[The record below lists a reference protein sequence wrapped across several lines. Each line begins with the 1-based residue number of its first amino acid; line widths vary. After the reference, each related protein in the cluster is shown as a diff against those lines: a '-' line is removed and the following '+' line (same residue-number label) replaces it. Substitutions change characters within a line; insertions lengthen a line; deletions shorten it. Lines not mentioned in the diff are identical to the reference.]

1 MNLDLKNNNYLLSL
15 VGGIVGTLIYLVID
29 KVTSKEEN
37 KKVDYVNYIK
47 VFIIITVTVLCILMY
62 VRSDTKVSTESVSVK
77 TEASIPI
84 AEIRGGGGGLQ
95 EVNMN
100 EAIHTGNPTF

>member
-15 VGGIVGTLIYLVID
+15 VAGIVGTLIYLVID
-29 KVTSKEEN
+29 KVTSNKEN

-47 VFIIITVTVLCILMY
+47 VFIIIIITVLCILMY

-77 TEASIPI
+77 TGESIPM
-84 AEIRGGGGGLQ
+84 AEIRGSGGGLQ

-100 EAIHTGNPTF
+100 ESIHTGNPTF